1 MINKLRRVILR
12 VRPPLEVTSDELKE
26 PVRTVRRF
34 PWLFAPFSGRSFF
47 GRVHQDFLMTR
58 NELPGRSGKVDLW
71 IMSESS
77 PSYSSSEAFQ
87 TLVAHF
93 ESNEF
98 RFHADP
104 ETKSLQLFITGECAV
119 YNCRLQLTHDDDLI
133 QARVH
138 YPVSARD
145 TKIRPLVAEAIARA
159 NHGMSIGR
167 FDIDLDSGE
176 MHFQIGQVIR
186 GHELDDDTIGGVF
199 SAALSTADRY
209 FPAIMR
215 VMFAGHTP
223 ADAVYL
229 SEIDVHAAAVAADE
243 PKSAPASKPPKPA
256 AKKPR
261 ASPKDS
267 GFKRTKD
274 LPGLFD
280 EAPDKE
286 GGGPRRNKRP

>member
-1 MINKLRRVILR
+1 
-12 VRPPLEVTSDELKE
+12 
-26 PVRTVRRF
+26 
-34 PWLFAPFSGRSFF
+34 
-47 GRVHQDFLMTR
+47 
-58 NELPGRSGKVDLW
+58 
-71 IMSESS
+71 MSEET
-77 PSYSSSEAFQ
+77 PSYGAVTPFEK
-87 TLVAHF
+87 LVHHF

-104 ETKSLQLFITGECAV
+104 ETKSLQLFITGDCAV

-133 QARVH
+133 QVRVH

-145 TKIRPLVAEAIARA
+145 ARIRPLVAEAIARA

-186 GHELDDDTIGGVF
+186 GRELDDDTIGGVF

-229 SEIDVHAAAVAADE
+229 SELDVHEESVEGVEAKAD
-243 PKSAPASKPPKPA
+243 PAPAPTKPVSRRPRRARRSSSSGA
-256 AKKPR
+256 A
-261 ASPKDS
+261 
-267 GFKRTKD
+267 GE

-280 EAPDKE
+280 RESGDSD
-286 GGGPRRNKRP
+286 RC

>member
-1 MINKLRRVILR
+1 
-12 VRPPLEVTSDELKE
+12 
-26 PVRTVRRF
+26 
-34 PWLFAPFSGRSFF
+34 
-47 GRVHQDFLMTR
+47 
-58 NELPGRSGKVDLW
+58 
-71 IMSESS
+71 MSEEN
-77 PSYSSSEAFQ
+77 PSYGAVTPFEK
-87 TLVAHF
+87 LVHHF

-104 ETKSLQLFITGECAV
+104 KSKSLQLFISGDCAV

-133 QARVH
+133 QVRVH

-145 TKIRPLVAEAIARA
+145 AKIRPLVAEAIARA

-167 FDIDLDSGE
+167 FDIDVDSGE

-186 GHELDDDTIGGVF
+186 GRELDDDTIGGVF

-229 SEIDVHAAAVAADE
+229 SEIDVHAAAVESDE
-243 PKSAPASKPPKPA
+243 PKPAPAPKPPKPVAKRSRA
-256 AKKPR
+256 ARKDRQQK
-261 ASPKDS
+261 SP
-267 GFKRTKD
+267 GE

-280 EAPDKE
+280 RESGDSD
-286 GGGPRRNKRP
+286 RC